1 MLWWLASGAS
11 VRCFRS
17 TPCPSLKGWGDN
29 TQKKITMKKEKP
41 KSEVT
46 SHLTNREG
54 QGVGLLSHY
63 YEGKIEAGCDEAGRG
78 CLAGS
83 VYAAAVILPDGYQN
97 ELLNDSKQLT
107 EKRRYALRETI
118 ERDAVAWAVGIVTPE
133 EIDKINILNASI
145 LAMHRA
151 LDQLKV
157 RPEAIIVDGNRF
169 KPYRPVVNGSAVNI
183 PYTTI
188 VKGDGKY
195 LSIAAASILAKTY
208 RDDYMNQL
216 AEEYPQYDWRSNK
229 GYPTKKHRDAI
240 KQYGITPY
248 HRKSYNLLGDGQ
260 LSFDF

>member
-1 MLWWLASGAS
+1 MRWWQVFVACLKCSDMLLNK
-11 VRCFRS
+11 F
-17 TPCPSLKGWGDN
+17 
-29 TQKKITMKKEKP
+29 
-41 KSEVT
+41 
-46 SHLTNREG
+46 
-54 QGVGLLSHY
+54 

-83 VYAAAVILPDGYQN
+83 VYAAAVILPEGYQN
-97 ELLNDSKQLT
+97 ELLNDSKQLS
-107 EKRRYALRETI
+107 EKKRYQLREII

-133 EIDKINILNASI
+133 EIDQINILNASI

-169 KPYRPVVNGSAVNI
+169 KPYKKLPH
-183 PYTTI
+183 TTI

-195 LSIAAASILAKTY
+195 LAIAAASILAKTY

-216 AEEYPQYDWRSNK
+216 AEEYPQYDWLSNK
-229 GYPTKKHRDAI
+229 GYPTKKHREAI
-240 KQYGITPY
+240 KQFGITPY

-260 LSFDF
+260 LSLDFEE